1 MQPEIPSR
9 QTLRKSLT
17 SHIVTPTVTGIMRT
31 SFMKVF
37 AFALVAVLLAG
48 SARKATADTVILKSG
63 RTLEGAVTSEAPS
76 EITLKTAVGMFTIS
90 RSDIRELRRSDR
102 APQEVDA
109 DAALAA
115 GKLQLAL
122 EYYQTALRQ
131 VPAGSPAQT
140 RLKERVLQVQQT
152 IRQAQDKARQGQLQQ
167 ATLYLQNN
175 RLPEAQ
181 QLLTSLLGTMTDEA
195 GTSEVLRLLAEV
207 HFRNAEVAR
216 DRQNMLARRDEL
228 SSAVE
233 LYPDHVR
240 ARLALG
246 DLLMEYNTTME
257 QGMSQIEQA
266 LASASPELAE
276 YDRACYHYKLARRHF
291 DRGDFQK
298 AASHYA
304 AALQV
309 KVLPPECSDALD
321 RAVESYVR
329 MGEQSMIT
337 DTYQTIQNLRKALE
351 LNPQNKSAL
360 FLLGRIYR
368 DTGQTGNAVEEFQ
381 KVIGIDPDFQH
392 VHHAL
397 AQAYLDQNDYQKAL
411 TQLDLELEK
420 SPRNYDALLDRAQ
433 TLLGQGSPDR
443 AAVDVDAAIALES
456 ERWRGY
462 LVKAQVETTREKY
475 DEARK
480 NLDQLRALKS
490 DSVEAYI
497 QTGRLAQAEKKYDE
511 ARGWFNEV
519 VKALGG
525 ATAGNF
531 TQRLQAAEA
540 QTALGQIDLLQGN
553 PRSAETRLRMALQIV
568 PAYAPA
574 LSAIGDVRR
583 ILGADESNPATQMK
597 YYQEA
602 LQNYQMAVEVNPRNP
617 EYRLKIGV
625 LYHKN
630 IKDTGRAIIAYQ
642 EYLDLGGRDR
652 TTVENWIAECGT
664 PILTEPTT
672 ATLAAQTGDKST
684 TEMPGAAAPLGP

>member
-1 MQPEIPSR
+1 
-9 QTLRKSLT
+9 
-17 SHIVTPTVTGIMRT
+17 
-31 SFMKVF
+31 MKVF

-76 EITLKTAVGMFTIS
+76 EITLKTAVGMFTIP

-115 GKLQLAL
+115 GKLQVAL
-122 EYYQTALRQ
+122 ENYQAALRQ
-131 VPAGSPAQT
+131 VTAGSPAET
-140 RLKERVLQVQQT
+140 RLKERILQVRQSINQAQEQA
-152 IRQAQDKARQGQLQQ
+152 RQARLQQ
-167 ATLYLQNN
+167 ASLYLQNN
-175 RLPEAQ
+175 RLAEAQ

-195 GTSEVLRLLAEV
+195 GTSNVLRLLAEV

-228 SSAVE
+228 TSAVE
-233 LYPDHVR
+233 LYPEHVR

-246 DLLMEYNTTME
+246 DLLMEYNATME
-257 QGMSQIEQA
+257 QGMNQIEMA
-266 LASASPELAE
+266 LASASPELTD
-276 YDRACYHYKLARRHF
+276 YDRACYHYQLARRRF
-291 DRGDFQK
+291 DRGEYQQ

-304 AALQV
+304 AVLQI
-309 KVLPPECSDALD
+309 KVLPAECADALD

-368 DTGQTGNAVEEFQ
+368 DTGQTSNAVEEFK
-381 KVIGIDPDFQH
+381 KVIDIDPDFQH

-397 AQAYLDQNDYQKAL
+397 AQAYLDQADYQKAL
-411 TQLDLELEK
+411 TQLDIELEK

-433 TLLGQGSPDR
+433 TLMGQGSPDR
-443 AAVDVDAAIALES
+443 AAVDVDAAIALEP

-475 DEARK
+475 EDARRS
-480 NLDQLRALKS
+480 LEQLRSLKR

-497 QTGRLAQAEKKYDE
+497 QTGRIAQAEKKYDE

-525 ATAGNF
+525 AMAGNF
-531 TQRLQAAEA
+531 TKRLQAADA
-540 QTALGQIDLLQGN
+540 QTALGQIDILQGN

-568 PAYAPA
+568 PSYAPA

-583 ILGADESNPATQMK
+583 ILGSDEVDPTTQMK

-602 LQNYQMAVEVNPRNP
+602 LQYYQAAVDANPRNP

-630 IKDTGRAIIAYQ
+630 IKDTARAIIAYQ

-652 TTVENWIAECGT
+652 STVENWIAECGT
-664 PILTEPTT
+664 PVLSEATT
-672 ATLAAQTGDKST
+672 ATAVAAPVDQTT
-684 TEMPGAAAPLGP
+684 TKTAGSAAPLGP